1 MSALQNDLFGE
12 EFAVQHSPVKEQPKA
27 VERKKPAKLVI
38 NRRALW
44 SASNYLAG
52 IHEVDDDDE
61 EVEDVTSTS
70 NTYSDNSTLERLER
84 ALGMVPVIKEGV
96 WQTDI
101 LGFQYR
107 LRGAPFKGERTM
119 GPQGSMVRDLN
130 RLCVVETARNA
141 LEGAYTDPCA
151 WIVLNSVAVLHRR
164 LRMMDENEDP
174 FACLQAFLQVMLQHD
189 FIDNAR
195 KGETIRNLTK
205 RDLER
210 ERRAAKKKAK
220 QEKETKVSSELMSS
234 MEAEEFDL

>member
-12 EFAVQHSPVKEQPKA
+12 EFAVQHSPVKEQSKA

-44 SASNYLAG
+44 SASKYLAG
-52 IHEVDDDDE
+52 IHEVDEDDD

-84 ALGMVPVIKEGV
+84 ALGMVPVIRDGV
-96 WQTDI
+96 WKTDI

-107 LRGAPFKGERTM
+107 IRGNPFKGERTM

-130 RLCVVETARNA
+130 RLCVIETARKA

-151 WIVLNSVAVLHRR
+151 WIVLNSIAVLHRR

-174 FACLQAFLQVMLQHD
+174 YACLQAFLQVMLQHD

-220 QEKETKVSSELMSS
+220 EEKVKVSDELMSS
-234 MEAEEFDL
+234 LESEDFDQ

>member
-12 EFAVQHSPVKEQPKA
+12 EFAVQHSPVKHQTKD

-44 SASNYLAG
+44 SSSGYLAG

-61 EVEDVTSTS
+61 VEDVTSTA

-84 ALGMVPVIKEGV
+84 ALGMVPVIKDGV

-107 LRGAPFKGERTM
+107 LRGTPFKGERTM
-119 GPQGSMVRDLN
+119 GAKASMLRELN
-130 RLCVVETARNA
+130 RLCVLETARNA

-174 FACLQAFLQVMLQHD
+174 YACLQAFLQVMLQHD

-205 RDLER
+205 RDFER

-220 QEKETKVSSELMSS
+220 EEKVKVSDELMSS
-234 MEAEEFDL
+234 LESEDFDQ